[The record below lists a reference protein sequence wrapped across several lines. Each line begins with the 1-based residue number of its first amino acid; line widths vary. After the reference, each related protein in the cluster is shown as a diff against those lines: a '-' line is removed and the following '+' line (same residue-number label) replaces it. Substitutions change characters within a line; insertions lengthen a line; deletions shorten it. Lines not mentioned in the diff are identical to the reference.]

1 MTTLEQF
8 QAKQAEELKAFQ
20 AKQARDAAIL
30 ATGIPEPTYIGGKLH
45 GAQTIMYANR
55 AYNRTLT
62 QALEH
67 FKCFNI
73 VPFNVLK
80 DDSFTILF
88 PEKHLQEKEK
98 GYKRDSYKTS
108 GYAVDLRVSHIQGSP
123 APTTAR
129 LEFFAMNGGILFDV
143 TIEFGTGYIG
153 ASPMLRPKAVESYN
167 GNRTVARSFAPNDAL
182 NGIADSHIHFAS
194 GDTSPLKTSA
204 DQRFLFVAEQED
216 DLPGSECKHALAQLT
231 NLASYLG
238 EDNEQVS

>member
-30 ATGIPEPTYIGGKLH
+30 ATGIPEPTYIGGKLF

-55 AYNRTLT
+55 GHNRTLT

-73 VPFNVLK
+73 VPFNVLRNG
-80 DDSFTILF
+80 SVILF

-98 GYKRDSYKTS
+98 NYKRDSYKS
-108 GYAVDLRVSHIQGSP
+108 GDYAAKIEVGFMKDSP
-123 APTTAR
+123 ANTFAK
-129 LEFFAMNGGILFDV
+129 LCFFAMQGGILMNV

-153 ASPMLRPKAVESYN
+153 SCEKLRPRAVESYN
-167 GNRTVARSFAPNDAL
+167 GNRAVSRSYSGNDAM
-182 NGIADSHIHFAS
+182 NGFADSVLSYAS
-194 GDTSPLKTSA
+194 GDTGPLKTSA
-204 DQRFLFVAEQED
+204 DHRYLFIAEQEGE
-216 DLPGSECKHALAQLT
+216 LPATECKHALAQLA
-231 NLASYLG
+231 NVASYLG
-238 EDNEQVS
+238 EDDAQVS